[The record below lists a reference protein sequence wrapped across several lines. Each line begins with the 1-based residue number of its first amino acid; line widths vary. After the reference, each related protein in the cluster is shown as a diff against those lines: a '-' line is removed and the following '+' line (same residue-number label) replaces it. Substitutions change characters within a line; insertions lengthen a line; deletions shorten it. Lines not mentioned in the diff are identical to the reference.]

1 MKETTI
7 NRSTL
12 FVVIDMITSRLSDIK
27 EEQKDPETAYSEN
40 ELFAVKIE
48 LRDVLKK
55 LWAEVNKIDE
65 ASTKVI
71 GNIEKNFL
79 EEEIREIENEEDYHY
94 GDWGI

>member
-1 MKETTI
+1 
-7 NRSTL
+7 
-12 FVVIDMITSRLSDIK
+12 
-27 EEQKDPETAYSEN
+27 
-40 ELFAVKIE
+40 
-48 LRDVLKK
+48 VLKK